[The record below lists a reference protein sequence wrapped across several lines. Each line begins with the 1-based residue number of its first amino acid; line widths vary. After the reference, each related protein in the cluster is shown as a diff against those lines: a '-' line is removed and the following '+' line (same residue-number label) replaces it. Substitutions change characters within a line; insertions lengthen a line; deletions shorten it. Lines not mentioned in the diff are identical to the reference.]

1 MNVVILSVVML
12 DVIAQSINRIF
23 LAAALGKGR
32 NTANDIVS
40 GSDLKFVCYASQAFF
55 SHSFFSLALAAP
67 QH

>member
-1 MNVVILSVVML
+1 ML
-12 DVIAQSINRIF
+12 DVIAQSMKRIL

-32 NTANDIVS
+32 NIPNDIVS
-40 GSDLKFVCYASQAFF
+40 SSDLKFVCYASQAFF